1 MVTFLFD
8 LLTVFNMENFYITKL
23 NSLRE
28 VSIIKKMI
36 SSGLITLVRQVYKI
50 YKQFSENCYS
60 LVNRDS
66 KRKAF
71 VQVYHSFWSYYL
83 LSYNP
88 NILETLNL
96 AHTLFLIYPFLA
108 WPWFDANWSV
118 TPLLATAGG
127 PQSGGCV
134 NHTFQDLL
142 LYQWYNL

>member
-1 MVTFLFD
+1 MFD

-71 VQVYHSFWSYYL
+71 VQVYRSFWSYYL

-96 AHTLFLIYPFLA
+96 VLTLSLIYPFIA
-108 WPWFDANWSV
+108 FSKDHRPCFDTNWSV
-118 TPLLATAGG
+118 TPLLAAAEAPLARGLCKLYF
-127 PQSGGCV
+127 SGFALISV
-134 NHTFQDLL
+134 I
-142 LYQWYNL
+142 